1 MSNYNSENT
10 TILATHE
17 QSDGNTRM
25 LLLHVCDNGRHEYVV
40 GSYFNV
46 VGSVSVHECKVCGGF
61 WSEPSER
68 YEWTWGHYFQSPVD
82 AVMYWQQEVA
92 ADLLEGFTVNVS

>member
-10 TILATHE
+10 HVLATYE

-25 LLLHVCDNGRHEYVV
+25 LLFHVCEGGRHEYVV

-46 VGSVSVHECKVCGGF
+46 IESLN
-61 WSEPSER
+61 EPHER

-82 AVMYWQQEVA
+82 AVMYWEQEVA
-92 ADLLEGFTVNVS
+92 ADLLEGFTVNGS